1 MIPSLDGQSAKTLLS
16 QNRDRKMKIKL
27 IAIFL
32 TSNKIIL
39 FSVCNVNPA
48 LASKVYQNDQLLDV
62 IQGSVPPVRRKR
74 NVFEATDPL
83 LNRRVKRNVESK
95 KLLKYSFK
103 FQ

>member
-1 MIPSLDGQSAKTLLS
+1 MNT
-16 QNRDRKMKIKL
+16 
-27 IAIFL
+27 F
-32 TSNKIIL
+32 SNKIIL
-39 FSVCNVNPA
+39 FSVCNVNPV

-62 IQGSVPPVRRKR
+62 IQGSVQPVRRKR

-95 KLLKYSFK
+95 KLLKYSFR